1 MLDEVI
7 RRVENFN
14 TVVHHLW
21 LFVRLRCLDFC
32 WRIQE
37 LVERRLVLR
46 GGSRLSDFGS
56 IAPHIVLLHEVELV
70 DIFEV
75 PVRYLL
81 VSRLGLHWLRS
92 VHHRL
97 SIHMPT
103 EAFLW
108 ILRLLYHTFF
118 LTAQHVRLL
127 GNEGLLDCLAVF
139 LLQYESCLDRLIV
152 RGGVAVSVGLRLA
165 SLRFRL
171 CSHHDLASFD
181 GRFGHRLIH
190 FLREKGITVG

>member
-1 MLDEVI
+1 M
-7 RRVENFN
+7 
-14 TVVHHLW
+14 HHLW

-46 GGSRLSDFGS
+46 GGSISDLAS
-56 IAPHIVLLHEVELV
+56 IAPHLVLLHEVELV
-70 DIFEV
+70 DIFKV
-75 PVRYLL
+75 PIRYLL

-97 SIHMPT
+97 SVHMPI

-108 ILRLLYHTFF
+108 ILRLLFHNYF
-118 LTAQHVRLL
+118 LPAQHVCLL
-127 GNEGLLDCLAVF
+127 GDEGLLNCLTVF

-171 CSHHDLASFD
+171 CSHYELACFD
-181 GRFGHRLIH
+181 CRFGHRLIH